1 MPFKSQA
8 VSRTKGVVSD
18 LSIGLMVLEE
28 MIGDVMETQ
37 PDVLRT
43 ERDELTL
50 LELLPRE
57 HADRTERGASYAM
70 WKVEQGKPLH
80 SCLRQAMLLAE
91 WQAIID
97 RGVGYNANGAPLSPE
112 TTLNDAANLA
122 DAQQIREC
130 LIAHSLNCP
139 QCIVFPMPVPDTA
152 NAS

>member
-1 MPFKSQA
+1 M
-8 VSRTKGVVSD
+8 D
-18 LSIGLMVLEE
+18 
-28 MIGDVMETQ
+28 TQ
-37 PDVLRT
+37 PDVLRV

-70 WKVEQGKPLH
+70 WKAEEGKPLNP
-80 SCLRQAMLLAE
+80 CPRQAALRAE
-91 WQAIID
+91 WQALID

-112 TTLNDAANLA
+112 VALNDAANQT

-139 QCIVFPMPVPDTA
+139 QCTVFPMPVPDPA
-152 NAS
+152 DEQRNS